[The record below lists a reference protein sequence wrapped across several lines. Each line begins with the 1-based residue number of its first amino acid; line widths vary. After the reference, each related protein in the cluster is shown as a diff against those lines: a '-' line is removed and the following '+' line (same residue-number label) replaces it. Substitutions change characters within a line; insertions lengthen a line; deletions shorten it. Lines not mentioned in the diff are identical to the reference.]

1 VFDAKTQRRKEN
13 KIVNEN
19 ELSNEIIGA
28 AIEVHRVIG
37 PGLLE
42 SVYQECLAYE
52 LRKKGF
58 LLEREVPLSIK
69 YKELDF
75 PAAFRAD
82 LIVEGKL
89 ILELKAVDVL
99 LPVYSAQLPS
109 YLRMSRLKLG
119 LLINFNVPQLKDG
132 IKRIVNQL

>member
-1 VFDAKTQRRKEN
+1 M
-13 KIVNEN
+13 
-19 ELSNEIIGA
+19 SNEVIGA
-28 AIEVHRVIG
+28 AIEVHRCIG

-52 LRKKGF
+52 LKSNGF
-58 LLEREVPLSIK
+58 AIEREVSLPVR
-69 YKELDF
+69 YKGLEF
-75 PAAFRAD
+75 PAAYRAD

-89 ILELKAVDVL
+89 ILELKSVDIL
-99 LPVYSAQLPS
+99 LPVYSAQLLS
-109 YLRMSRLKLG
+109 YLRMCQLKLG